1 MRRRITKALLAAAAA
16 GATIASL
23 GLAVSPAGAA
33 TAGQHHAGYF
43 TPSGGT
49 PVPTNANCLSPGI
62 TPAADTVG
70 SPDACGMAGYEAT
83 GRDFRFVQGEGTVP
97 DHYGTLGD
105 QWEYV
110 ALDGSTASTSN
121 WARAGFIPCACG
133 TSGWEGFYATWETGP
148 GEVIQAFPLPVADEG
163 DGITFNAYEVPSGNA
178 VQFSFTLPGGQVSN
192 FTLKLNGQETYTRA
206 EWLTDWSIDPGPA
219 PAAPSSK
226 TRVTQFFGARAT
238 TWSGSQGT
246 IRGPW
251 TTTGVQA
258 TSNGHLPPSGTL
270 IGDPAPLWNDG
281 SSYHG
286 LGSDA
291 FGVWLYPF

>member
-1 MRRRITKALLAAAAA
+1 MRRRITRAFFAAAAA
-16 GATIASL
+16 GATVATL
-23 GLAVSPAGAA
+23 GLAASPAGASP
-33 TAGQHHAGYF
+33 HPGYF

-62 TPAADTVG
+62 TPDADTVG
-70 SPDACGMAGYEAT
+70 SPDACGIAGYQDT
-83 GRDFRFVQGEGTVP
+83 GRQFRFVQGEGTVP
-97 DHYGTLGD
+97 DHFGTGSD

-110 ALDGSTASTSN
+110 ALDNSTSTTSN
-121 WARAGFIPCACG
+121 WARAGFIPCGCG
-133 TSGWEGFYATWETGP
+133 PSGWEGFYATWETGP
-148 GEVIQAFPLPVADEG
+148 GEVIHAFPLPISDEG
-163 DGITFNAYEVPSGNA
+163 DGITFSVYEVPSGNA
-178 VQFSFTLPGGQVSN
+178 VQFSFTLPDGTVSN
-192 FTLKLNGQETYTRA
+192 FTLNLVGQETYLRA
-206 EWLTDWSIDPGPA
+206 QWLADWTIDFSTPA
-219 PAAPSSK
+219 PAPPASK
-226 TRVTQFFGARAT
+226 TRVTQFFGGRAT
-238 TWSGSQGT
+238 TWSGTQGT

-270 IGDPAPLWNDG
+270 IADPAPLWNDG